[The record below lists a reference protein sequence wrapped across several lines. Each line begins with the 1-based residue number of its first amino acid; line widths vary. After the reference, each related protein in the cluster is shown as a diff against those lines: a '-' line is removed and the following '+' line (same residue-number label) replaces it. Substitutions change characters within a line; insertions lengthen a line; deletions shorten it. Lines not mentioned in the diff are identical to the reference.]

1 MFYVTIQII
10 KQKGNM
16 RDFTSK
22 INNFLN
28 AAINTTILMVAIG
41 IFLALFPTLSLEITR
56 WIFIIALVS
65 AGLNMITSDLTGKKR
80 GGLISGTILGSF
92 NLLLGLIILINPG
105 ILSIIPI
112 AIGFYIVISSL
123 TKLRMTLALKEIS
136 NSAFTASIL
145 MNIISVVS
153 GIIIIFQPIASTAVA
168 VMLLGAMLIV
178 YGISDLI
185 NIIILKAHVQEFSKK
200 MKSAKKYLTDDIQ
213 EAEVIDQKK
222 NNLTY
227 GKCKKDVYKLI

>member
-1 MFYVTIQII
+1 MVYVTIQII

-92 NLLLGLIILINPG
+92 NLLLGLIILINPE
-105 ILSIIPI
+105 ILNIIPI
-112 AIGFYIVISSL
+112 AIGFYVVISSL

-153 GIIIIFQPIASTAVA
+153 GIIIIFQPITSTAIA
-168 VMLLGAMLIV
+168 VMLLGTMLII
-178 YGISDLI
+178 YGVSDLI

-200 MKSAKKYLTDDIQ
+200 MKLAKKYLTDGIQ

-222 NNLTY
+222 
-227 GKCKKDVYKLI
+227 K

>member
-1 MFYVTIQII
+1 MFFVFYVTIQII

-153 GIIIIFQPIASTAVA
+153 GFIIIFQPITSTAVA
-168 VMLLGAMLIV
+168 VMLLGTMLIV

-222 NNLTY
+222 
-227 GKCKKDVYKLI
+227 K

>member
-1 MFYVTIQII
+1 
-10 KQKGNM
+10 M
-16 RDFTSK
+16 RDFANK

-168 VMLLGAMLIV
+168 VMLLGTMLIV

-222 NNLTY
+222 
-227 GKCKKDVYKLI
+227 K

>member
-1 MFYVTIQII
+1 
-10 KQKGNM
+10 M
-16 RDFTSK
+16 RDFTNK

-41 IFLALFPTLSLEITR
+41 FFLTLFPTLSLEITR

-65 AGLNMITSDLTGKKR
+65 AGLSVITSDLAGKKR
-80 GGLISGTILGSF
+80 GSLISGTVLGSF
-92 NLLLGLIILINPG
+92 NLLLGLIILINPEV
-105 ILSIIPI
+105 LSIIPI
-112 AIGFYIVISSL
+112 AIGFYVVISSL

-145 MNIISVVS
+145 MNIISLVS
-153 GIIIIFQPIASTAVA
+153 GFIIIFQPITSTALA
-168 VMLLGAMLIV
+168 VMLLGIMLII
-178 YGISDLI
+178 YGVSDFI
-185 NIIILKAHVQEFSKK
+185 NIVILKAHVQDFSKK

-222 NNLTY
+222 
-227 GKCKKDVYKLI
+227 K

>member
-1 MFYVTIQII
+1 
-10 KQKGNM
+10 M
-16 RDFTSK
+16 RDFANK

-65 AGLNMITSDLTGKKR
+65 AGLSMITADLTGKKR
-80 GGLISGTILGSF
+80 GGIISGTVLGSF
-92 NLLLGLIILINPG
+92 NLLLGLIILINPE
-105 ILSIIPI
+105 ILNIIPI

-153 GIIIIFQPIASTAVA
+153 GFIIIFQPITSTAVA
-168 VMLLGAMLIV
+168 VMLLGTMLIV

-222 NNLTY
+222 
-227 GKCKKDVYKLI
+227 K

>member
-1 MFYVTIQII
+1 
-10 KQKGNM
+10 M
-16 RDFTSK
+16 RDFANK

-222 NNLTY
+222 
-227 GKCKKDVYKLI
+227 K

>member
-1 MFYVTIQII
+1 
-10 KQKGNM
+10 M

-41 IFLALFPTLSLEITR
+41 IFLTLFPTLSLEITR

-80 GGLISGTILGSF
+80 GGLISGTVFGSF
-92 NLLLGLIILINPG
+92 NLLLGLIILINPE
-105 ILSIIPI
+105 ILNIIPI
-112 AIGFYIVISSL
+112 AIGFYVVISSL

-153 GIIIIFQPIASTAVA
+153 GIIIIFQPITSTAIA
-168 VMLLGAMLIV
+168 VMLLGTMLII
-178 YGISDLI
+178 YGVSDLI
-185 NIIILKAHVQEFSKK
+185 NIIILKTHVQEFSKK
-200 MKSAKKYLTDDIQ
+200 MKLAKKYLTDGIK

-222 NNLTY
+222 
-227 GKCKKDVYKLI
+227 K

>member
-200 MKSAKKYLTDDIQ
+200 MKSAKKYLTDEIQ
-213 EAEVIDQKK
+213 EADVIDQKK
-222 NNLTY
+222 
-227 GKCKKDVYKLI
+227 K

>member
-153 GIIIIFQPIASTAVA
+153 GIIIIFQPITSTAIA
-168 VMLLGAMLIV
+168 VMLLGTMLII
-178 YGISDLI
+178 YGVSDLI

-222 NNLTY
+222 
-227 GKCKKDVYKLI
+227 K

>member
-1 MFYVTIQII
+1 
-10 KQKGNM
+10 M

-41 IFLALFPTLSLEITR
+41 IFLTLFPTLSLEITR
-56 WIFIIALVS
+56 WIFIIALISV
-65 AGLNMITSDLTGKKR
+65 GLNMITSDLTGKKR
-80 GGLISGTILGSF
+80 GGLISGTVFGSF
-92 NLLLGLIILINPG
+92 NLLLGLIILINPE
-105 ILSIIPI
+105 ILNIIPI
-112 AIGFYIVISSL
+112 AIGFYVVISSL

-153 GIIIIFQPIASTAVA
+153 GIIIIFQPITSTAVA
-168 VMLLGAMLIV
+168 VMLLGTMLII
-178 YGISDLI
+178 YGVSDLI

-222 NNLTY
+222 
-227 GKCKKDVYKLI
+227 K

>member
-1 MFYVTIQII
+1 
-10 KQKGNM
+10 M

-168 VMLLGAMLIV
+168 VMLLGTMLII
-178 YGISDLI
+178 YGVSDLI

-222 NNLTY
+222 
-227 GKCKKDVYKLI
+227 K

>member
-1 MFYVTIQII
+1 
-10 KQKGNM
+10 M

-153 GIIIIFQPIASTAVA
+153 GFIIIFQPITSTAVA
-168 VMLLGAMLIV
+168 VMLLGTMLIV

-222 NNLTY
+222 
-227 GKCKKDVYKLI
+227 K

>member
-1 MFYVTIQII
+1 
-10 KQKGNM
+10 M
-16 RDFTSK
+16 RDFTNK

-28 AAINTTILMVAIG
+28 AAINTTILMIAIG

-65 AGLNMITSDLTGKKR
+65 AGLSMITADLTGKKR
-80 GGLISGTILGSF
+80 GGIISGTVLGSF
-92 NLLLGLIILINPG
+92 NLLLGLIILINPE

-112 AIGFYIVISSL
+112 VIGFYVVITSL

-153 GIIIIFQPIASTAVA
+153 GFIIIFQPITSTAIA
-168 VMLLGAMLIV
+168 VMLLGIMLIV
-178 YGISDLI
+178 YGVSDLI
-185 NIIILKAHVQEFSKK
+185 NIVILKSHVNEFSSK
-200 MKSAKKYLTDDIQ
+200 MKSAKKYLTDDVQ
-213 EAEVIDQKK
+213 EAEVIEKK
-222 NNLTY
+222 
-227 GKCKKDVYKLI
+227 KK

>member
-200 MKSAKKYLTDDIQ
+200 MKSAKK
-213 EAEVIDQKK
+213 VS
-222 NNLTY
+222 Y
-227 GKCKKDVYKLI
+227 G